1 MGVDPMI
8 PHPYQEQRFE
18 LKYRIRPQQAP
29 ALRAFIGA
37 YLELD
42 EFSACRAERQYS
54 VHSLYLDSAD
64 RRLMRASYQGDRNRF
79 KLRVRYYDDNPT
91 HPAFFEI
98 KSRKGACILKQR
110 AAVHRDC
117 VSGVLAGLW
126 PSSDFLLAA
135 SPDQVNAL
143 YGFHTLM
150 TQLRAA
156 PCAQVAYQ
164 REAWLDPDNQAVR
177 VTLDS
182 EVRYRSTHSTALST
196 EQEGAHLVFPGE
208 LILELKFSELHPNWF
223 RELVQCFDLVELGA
237 AKYVQGSLL
246 RPLSGAIHSP
256 DALETVS
263 PSFV

>member
-1 MGVDPMI
+1 MGADRMT

-18 LKYRIRPQQAP
+18 LKYRIRPHQAP

-42 EFSACRAERQYS
+42 DFSACRAERRYP

-64 RRLMRASYQGDRNRF
+64 RRLMRASHQGDRNRF

-143 YGFHTLM
+143 YGFHMLM
-150 TQLRAA
+150 TQHSAA
-156 PCAQVAYQ
+156 PCAHVLYQ
-164 REAWLDPDNQAVR
+164 REAWLDPENQAVR

-182 EVRYRSTHSTALST
+182 EVRYRSTRSMALST
-196 EQEGAHLVFPGE
+196 EPDGSHAVFPGE

-246 RPLSGAIHSP
+246 RTLSGTHLSP
-256 DALETVS
+256 DGLETV
-263 PSFV
+263 PQSFV